1 MATFTLSGLL
11 RRIRGNYATIPN
23 YLEMELRYMD
33 AGERGPK
40 APTLGQGTPGYHSH
54 VIYIVMS
61 SITTSIIVTPSRR
74 SVERTCDDLAIVVL
88 VAVGLIASL
97 TFRDY
102 GLGWDD
108 YTHAEYADL
117 LLRMYGSGFKD
128 TGALSFANLYM
139 YGGGFDMAAALLH
152 KVIPLELFETRRLL
166 GAIVGLIGLAV
177 TWRLGRRVGG
187 PLAGLAALLLL
198 ALCPTFYG
206 HMFMNPKDAPFAVA
220 MVILTLGL
228 VRLAE
233 EYPQPSPRTI
243 LIVGLGAGLSIGSRI
258 LGGLGLIYALVG
270 FVPLLAAEVRNQGAR
285 EATRRFI
292 HVAYVLLPSLILG
305 YLIMGLIWPW
315 SIMEPGNPFGALNYF
330 SHFFEKPWKEMFD
343 GALVSV
349 PDMPWS
355 YLPTLFALQLPEVL
369 LGLAIVGAVGALV
382 ALTRGDVPAR
392 RKTILLIVTLAATL
406 PLATAMAKRPALYN
420 GIRHFI
426 FVIPPMTVL
435 AGTAFAWGM
444 DWLKENRR
452 HWQPAAVAIFAFGL
466 LLPLSEMIRLHPYEY
481 THFNHIAGT
490 VRGAD
495 DLYMLDYWGLAL
507 KQASDGLREQL
518 AERQEAAPAGRKWK
532 VAVCGPQRPA
542 QVALGP
548 DFTIGWDSHAA
559 DFAMTLG
566 EFYCKGLLAPVMVE
580 IKRDDVVF
588 ARVYDIRGRSI
599 SSLLAIPAP

>member
-1 MATFTLSGLL
+1 
-11 RRIRGNYATIPN
+11 
-23 YLEMELRYMD
+23 
-33 AGERGPK
+33 
-40 APTLGQGTPGYHSH
+40 
-54 VIYIVMS
+54 MS
-61 SITTSIIVTPSRR
+61 SITTSAIDTPWRR
-74 SVERTCDDLAIVVL
+74 SVERTCDDLATLVL
-88 VAVGLIASL
+88 AMVALIAGL

-117 LLRMYGSGFKD
+117 LLRMYGSGFED
-128 TGALSFANLYM
+128 TAALSFANLYM

-152 KVIPLELFETRRLL
+152 KVIPLGLFETRRLL
-166 GAIVGLIGLAV
+166 GAIVGIIGLAV

-187 PLAGLAALLLL
+187 PLAGLATLLLL
-198 ALCPTFYG
+198 ALCPIFYG

-220 MVILTLGL
+220 MIILMMGL
-228 VRLAE
+228 VRLVE

-243 LIVGLGAGLSIGSRI
+243 LIIGLGAGFSIGSRI
-258 LGGLGLIYALVG
+258 LGGLALIYALVG
-270 FVPLLAAEVRNQGAR
+270 FVPLFMEEFQTQGPR
-285 EATRRFI
+285 ETLRRF
-292 HVAYVLLPSLILG
+292 VRVLYMLLPGLVIG
-305 YLIMGLIWPW
+305 YLAMGLIWPW
-315 SIMEPGNPFGALNYF
+315 SIMEPDNPFLALTYF
-330 SHFFEKPWKEMFD
+330 SHFFERPWKEMFD

-369 LGLAIVGAVGALV
+369 LVLLLAGVIGSFVVLP
-382 ALTRGDVPAR
+382 RRDVTAR
-392 RKTILLIVTLAATL
+392 RKSILLMLTLAATL
-406 PLATAMAKRPALYN
+406 PIAIAMVKRPALYN

-435 AGTAFAWGM
+435 AGTAFG
-444 DWLKENRR
+444 WLMNRLGTSR
-452 HWQPAAVAIFAFGL
+452 RSWQPAVLAAFCFGL
-466 LLPLSEMIRLHPYEY
+466 LLSLGEMIRLHPYQY
-481 THFNHIAGT
+481 THFNYIAGT

-495 DLYMLDYWGLAL
+495 DRFMLDYWGLAF
-507 KQASDGLREQL
+507 KQASDELREQL
-518 AERQEAAPAGRKWK
+518 AENDDAPPKGRKWK

-548 DFTIGWDSHAA
+548 DFSTDWHSNGA

-566 EFYCKGLLAPVMVE
+566 EFYCKGLAAPVLVE

-599 SSLLAIPAP
+599 SSLLSIPPP

>member
-1 MATFTLSGLL
+1 
-11 RRIRGNYATIPN
+11 
-23 YLEMELRYMD
+23 
-33 AGERGPK
+33 
-40 APTLGQGTPGYHSH
+40 
-54 VIYIVMS
+54 MS
-61 SITTSIIVTPSRR
+61 SITTSAIDTPARR
-74 SVERTCDDLAIVVL
+74 SVERTCDDLALLALAVVAL
-88 VAVGLIASL
+88 VASL

-152 KVIPLELFETRRLL
+152 KVIPLELFETRRLV
-166 GAIVGLIGLAV
+166 GAIVGVIGLAV

-220 MVILTLGL
+220 MVILMLGL

-258 LGGLGLIYALVG
+258 LGGLALVYAIVG
-270 FVPLLAAEVRNQGAR
+270 FVPLFLEEFHSHGAR
-285 EATRRFI
+285 EAARRFA
-292 HVAYVLLPSLILG
+292 HVLYVLLPGLVLG
-305 YLIMGLIWPW
+305 YLVMGLIWPW
-315 SIMEPGNPFGALNYF
+315 SIMEPGNPFHALTYF

-369 LGLAIVGAVGALV
+369 LGLLMAGVVGTLV
-382 ALTRGDVPAR
+382 VLPRGDVSAR
-392 RKTILLIVTLAATL
+392 RKTILLMLTSAATL
-406 PLATAMAKRPALYN
+406 PLLIAMVKRPALYN

-435 AGTAFAWGM
+435 AGNAFAWGM
-444 DWLKENRR
+444 NWLKDNRR
-452 HWQPAAVAIFAFGL
+452 SWQPAAVAIFSFGL
-466 LLPLSEMIRLHPYEY
+466 LLPLGEMIRLHPYQY
-481 THFNHIAGT
+481 THFNRIAGT
-490 VRGAD
+490 VRAVD
-495 DLYMLDYWGLAL
+495 DLYMLDYWGLAF
-507 KQASDGLREQL
+507 KQASDALREEL
-518 AERQEAAPAGRKWK
+518 TERQEVPPRGRKWK

-566 EFYCKGLLAPVMVE
+566 EFYCKGLTAPVMVE

>member
-1 MATFTLSGLL
+1 MPGNEAQSATA
-11 RRIRGNYATIPN
+11 RVIR
-23 YLEMELRYMD
+23 D
-33 AGERGPK
+33 AGLPI
-40 APTLGQGTPGYHSH
+40 A
-54 VIYIVMS
+54 MS
-61 SITTSIIVTPSRR
+61 SITTSAIDTPSRR
-74 SVERTCDDLAIVVL
+74 SIERTCDDFAILAL
-88 VAVGLIASL
+88 AAVALIASL

-166 GAIVGLIGLAV
+166 GAVVGVIGLAV

-220 MVILTLGL
+220 MVILMMGL

-243 LIVGLGAGLSIGSRI
+243 LIVGLGAGLSIGSRV
-258 LGGLGLIYALVG
+258 LGGLALVYALVG
-270 FVPLLAAEVRNQGAR
+270 FVPLLLEEVRTHSAR
-285 EATRRFI
+285 EAAHRCL
-292 HVAYVLLPSLILG
+292 HVVYVLFPGLILG
-305 YLIMGLIWPW
+305 YLVMGLIWPW
-315 SIMEPGNPFGALNYF
+315 SIMQPGNPFQAVTYF

-369 LGLAIVGAVGALV
+369 LGLLTAGVVGTFMSLS
-382 ALTRGDVPAR
+382 RSDVSGR
-392 RKTILLIVTLAATL
+392 RKTILLILTLAATL
-406 PLATAMAKRPALYN
+406 PLLIAMLKRPALYN

-435 AGTAFAWGM
+435 AGTAFAQAM
-444 DWLKENRR
+444 SWLKENRR
-452 HWQPAAVAIFAFGL
+452 SWQPAAVAVFSFGL
-466 LLPLSEMIRLHPYEY
+466 LLPLGEMIRLHPYQY

-490 VRGAD
+490 VRAAD

-507 KQASDGLREQL
+507 KQASDGLREEIN
-518 AERQEAAPAGRKWK
+518 ERQEVPPHGRKWK

-566 EFYCKGLLAPVMVE
+566 EFYCKGLTAPVLVE

-599 SSLLAIPAP
+599 SSLLSIPAP

>member
-1 MATFTLSGLL
+1 
-11 RRIRGNYATIPN
+11 
-23 YLEMELRYMD
+23 
-33 AGERGPK
+33 
-40 APTLGQGTPGYHSH
+40 
-54 VIYIVMS
+54 MS
-61 SITTSIIVTPSRR
+61 SITTSALEAPARR
-74 SVERTCDDLAIVVL
+74 SVEKTCDDLAVL
-88 VAVGLIASL
+88 VLGVVAVVAGL

-117 LLRMYGSGFKD
+117 LLRMYESGFKD

-152 KVIPLELFETRRLL
+152 KLIPLELFETRRLL
-166 GAIVGLIGLAV
+166 GAIVGVIGLAV
-177 TWRLGRRVGG
+177 TWRLARRVGG

-198 ALCPTFYG
+198 ALCPTLYG

-220 MVILTLGL
+220 MVVLIMGL
-228 VRLAE
+228 VRLIE
-233 EYPQPSPRTI
+233 EYPAPSPRTI
-243 LIVGLGAGLSIGSRI
+243 LIVGLGAGLSIGCRV
-258 LGGLGLIYALVG
+258 LGGLALIYAVVG
-270 FVPLLAAEVRNQGAR
+270 FVPLLIEEFRKQGPR
-285 EATRRFI
+285 EATHRFA
-292 HVAYVLLPSLILG
+292 HVVYVLLPGLLLG
-305 YLIMGLIWPW
+305 YLVMGLIWPW
-315 SIMEPGNPFGALNYF
+315 SIMEPGHPLEAVTYF

-369 LGLAIVGAVGALV
+369 LVLLAAAVVITLMS
-382 ALTRGDVPAR
+382 LSRYDVTAK
-392 RKTILLIVTLAATL
+392 RKSIMLMLTLAATL
-406 PLATAMAKRPALYN
+406 PLVIAMVKRPALYN

-435 AGTAFAWGM
+435 AGVAFARGM
-444 DWLKENRR
+444 DWLGENRR
-452 HWQPAAVAIFAFGL
+452 AWQPAALAMFAFGL
-466 LLPLSEMIRLHPYEY
+466 LLPLSEMIRLHPYQY

-490 VRGAD
+490 VRTAD
-495 DLYMLDYWGLAL
+495 NFFMLDYWGLAL

-518 AERQEAAPAGRKWK
+518 AERQEVPPQNRKWK

-548 DFTIGWDSHAA
+548 DFTIGWDSNAA

-566 EFYCKGLLAPVMVE
+566 EFYCKGLAAPVMVE

>member
-1 MATFTLSGLL
+1 
-11 RRIRGNYATIPN
+11 
-23 YLEMELRYMD
+23 
-33 AGERGPK
+33 
-40 APTLGQGTPGYHSH
+40 
-54 VIYIVMS
+54 MS
-61 SITTSIIVTPSRR
+61 SITTSALEAPARR
-74 SVERTCDDLAIVVL
+74 SVEKTCDDLAFLVL
-88 VAVGLIASL
+88 GVVAVVAGL

-166 GAIVGLIGLAV
+166 GAIVGVIGLAV
-177 TWRLGRRVGG
+177 TWRLARRVGG

-220 MVILTLGL
+220 MVVLIMGL
-228 VRLAE
+228 VRLIE
-233 EYPQPSPRTI
+233 EYPAPSPRTI
-243 LIVGLGAGLSIGSRI
+243 LIVGLGAGLSIGCRV
-258 LGGLGLIYALVG
+258 LGGLALIYAVIG
-270 FVPLLAAEVRNQGAR
+270 FIPLWIEEFRKQGPR
-285 EATRRFI
+285 EAAHRFA
-292 HVAYVLLPSLILG
+292 HVVYVLLPGLVLG
-305 YLIMGLIWPW
+305 YLVMGLIWPW
-315 SIMEPGNPFGALNYF
+315 SIMEPGHPLEAVTYF

-369 LGLAIVGAVGALV
+369 LVLLTAAVITT
-382 ALTRGDVPAR
+382 LTSLSRIDVPAK
-392 RKTILLIVTLAATL
+392 RKTIMLMLTLAATL
-406 PLATAMAKRPALYN
+406 PLVIAMVKRPALYN

-426 FVIPPMTVL
+426 FVIPPMAVL
-435 AGTAFAWGM
+435 GGVAFARGM
-444 DWLKENRR
+444 DWLGEIRR
-452 HWQPAAVAIFAFGL
+452 AWQPAALAVFAFGL
-466 LLPLSEMIRLHPYEY
+466 LLPLSEMIRLHPYQY

-490 VRGAD
+490 VRTAD
-495 DLYMLDYWGLAL
+495 NFFMLDYWGLAL

-518 AERQEAAPAGRKWK
+518 AERQEAPPQHRKWK

-566 EFYCKGLLAPVMVE
+566 EFYCKGLAAPVMVE

>member
-1 MATFTLSGLL
+1 MT
-11 RRIRGNYATIPN
+11 
-23 YLEMELRYMD
+23 
-33 AGERGPK
+33 
-40 APTLGQGTPGYHSH
+40 
-54 VIYIVMS
+54 
-61 SITTSIIVTPSRR
+61 SITTSAIDTPLRR
-74 SVERTCDDLAIVVL
+74 SVERTCDDLAMLVL
-88 VAVGLIASL
+88 AAVAVIAGL

-117 LLRMYGSGFKD
+117 LLRMFGSGFRD
-128 TGALSFANLYM
+128 TAALSFANLYM
-139 YGGGFDMAAALLH
+139 YGGGFDMIAALLH
-152 KVIPLELFETRRLL
+152 KVLPLELFETRRLV
-166 GAIVGLIGLAV
+166 GAIVGVIGLAV

-220 MVILTLGL
+220 MIILMLGL

-243 LIVGLGAGLSIGSRI
+243 LIVGLGAGLSIGCRI
-258 LGGLGLIYALVG
+258 LGGLALVYAMIG
-270 FVPLLAAEVRNQGAR
+270 FIPLFLEELRSEGPR
-285 EATRRFI
+285 EAVRRFA
-292 HVAYVLLPSLILG
+292 HVVYVLLPGLVLG
-305 YLIMGLIWPW
+305 YLVMGLIWPW
-315 SIMEPGNPFGALNYF
+315 SIMEPGNPFEALTYF

-343 GALVSV
+343 GAIVSV

-355 YLPTLFALQLPEVL
+355 YLPTLFALQLPEVML
-369 LGLAIVGAVGALV
+369 LLTMGAVFSTLAMLPR
-382 ALTRGDVPAR
+382 AEVPAR
-392 RKTILLIVTLAATL
+392 RKTVMLMLTLAATL
-406 PLATAMAKRPALYN
+406 PLAIAMVKRPALYN
-420 GIRHFI
+420 GIRHFV
-426 FVIPPMTVL
+426 FVIPPMAVL
-435 AGTAFAWGM
+435 GGVAFAWTM
-444 DWLKENRR
+444 ERLRANHRT
-452 HWQPAAVAIFAFGL
+452 WQPVALAIFCFGL
-466 LLPLSEMIRLHPYEY
+466 ALPLAEMIRLHPYQY

-495 DLYMLDYWGLAL
+495 DRFMLDYWGLAL
-507 KQASDGLREQL
+507 KQASDELREQL
-518 AERQEAAPAGRKWK
+518 VERQEVPPANRKWK

-548 DFTIGWDSHAA
+548 DFTIGWDSNAA

-566 EFYCKGLLAPVMVE
+566 EFYCKGLTAPVMVE

-599 SSLLAIPAP
+599 SSLLSIPAP

>member
-1 MATFTLSGLL
+1 
-11 RRIRGNYATIPN
+11 
-23 YLEMELRYMD
+23 
-33 AGERGPK
+33 
-40 APTLGQGTPGYHSH
+40 
-54 VIYIVMS
+54 MS
-61 SITTSIIVTPSRR
+61 AITTSTIDTPSRR

-88 VAVGLIASL
+88 AAVGLIASL

-166 GAIVGLIGLAV
+166 GAIVGMIGLAV

-187 PLAGLAALLLL
+187 PLAGLATLLLL

-220 MVILTLGL
+220 MAILMLGL

-233 EYPQPSPRTI
+233 EYPSPSPRTI

-258 LGGLGLIYALVG
+258 LGGFALIYALVG
-270 FVPLLAAEVRNQGAR
+270 FAPLVLEEIRTQGGR
-285 EATRRFI
+285 EATRHLV

-305 YLIMGLIWPW
+305 YLVMGLIWPW
-315 SIMEPGNPFGALNYF
+315 SIMEPGNPFGAVSYF
-330 SHFFEKPWKEMFD
+330 SNFFEKPWKEMFD

-369 LGLAIVGAVGALV
+369 LGLFIAGVVGTLI
-382 ALTRGDVPAR
+382 ALTRSEVPAR
-392 RKTILLIVTLAATL
+392 RKAVLLMVMLAATL
-406 PLATAMAKRPALYN
+406 PLAVAMMKRPALYN

-426 FVIPPMTVL
+426 FVVPPMSVL
-435 AGTAFAWGM
+435 AGAAFAWGM
-444 DWLKENRR
+444 NWLKENRR
-452 HWQPAAVAIFAFGL
+452 GWQPAAVALFSFGL

-490 VRGAD
+490 VRAAD
-495 DLYMLDYWGLAL
+495 DLFMLDYWGLAL

-518 AERQEAAPAGRKWK
+518 TERQETAPQGRKWK

-580 IKRDDVVF
+580 IKRDGVVF

>member
-1 MATFTLSGLL
+1 LCVALW
-11 RRIRGNYATIPN
+11 GNYATIRN
-23 YLEMELRYMD
+23 YSRLELRYMD
-33 AGERGPK
+33 AGGLRPK
-40 APTLGQGTPGYHSH
+40 SANWANRDAGLP
-54 VIYIVMS
+54 IAMS
-61 SITTSIIVTPSRR
+61 SIATSAIDTPSRR
-74 SVERTCDDLAIVVL
+74 SLERTCDDLALLVL
-88 VAVGLIASL
+88 AAVALIAAL

-152 KVIPLELFETRRLL
+152 KVIPLELFETRRLV
-166 GAIVGLIGLAV
+166 GAIVGVIGLAV

-187 PLAGLAALLLL
+187 PLAGLASLLLL
-198 ALCPTFYG
+198 ALCPIYYG

-220 MVILTLGL
+220 MVILMMGL

-233 EYPQPSPRTI
+233 EYTQASPRTI
-243 LIVGLGAGLSIGSRI
+243 LIIGLGAGLSIGSRI
-258 LGGLGLIYALVG
+258 LGGLALVYALAG
-270 FVPLLAAEVRNQGAR
+270 FVPLFVEEMRTQGAR
-285 EATRRFI
+285 DATRRFV
-292 HVAYVLLPSLILG
+292 HVLYVLTPGLILG

-315 SIMEPGNPFGALNYF
+315 SIMQSGNPFTALTYF

-369 LGLAIVGAVGALV
+369 LVLSIAGVAGMLA
-382 ALTRGDVPAR
+382 ALTRREVSAQ
-392 RKTILLIVTLAATL
+392 RKTIFLMLTLAATL
-406 PLATAMAKRPALYN
+406 PLLIAMVKRPALYN

-426 FVIPPMTVL
+426 FVIPPMTVI
-435 AGTAFAWGM
+435 AGAAFAWTM
-444 DWLKENRR
+444 NWLRDNRVS
-452 HWQPAAVAIFAFGL
+452 WQPVALAVFAFGL
-466 LLPLSEMIRLHPYEY
+466 LLPLGEMIRLHPYQY

-495 DLYMLDYWGLAL
+495 DRFMLDYWGLAF
-507 KQASDGLREQL
+507 KQASDELREQL
-518 AERQEAAPAGRKWK
+518 EEKHEVPPKGRKWK

-548 DFTIGWDSHAA
+548 DFAIGWDSHAA

-566 EFYCKGLLAPVMVE
+566 EFYCKGLTAPVMVE
-580 IKRDDVVF
+580 IKRDDVVY

-599 SSLLAIPAP
+599 SSLLSIPAP

>member
-1 MATFTLSGLL
+1 
-11 RRIRGNYATIPN
+11 
-23 YLEMELRYMD
+23 
-33 AGERGPK
+33 
-40 APTLGQGTPGYHSH
+40 
-54 VIYIVMS
+54 MS
-61 SITTSIIVTPSRR
+61 SITTSAIDTPLRR
-74 SVERTCDDLAIVVL
+74 SVERTCDDLAIFALAVVAM
-88 VAVGLIASL
+88 VASL

-166 GAIVGLIGLAV
+166 GAVVGIIGLAV

-187 PLAGLAALLLL
+187 PLAGLATLLLL
-198 ALCPTFYG
+198 VLCPTFYG

-220 MVILTLGL
+220 MVILMLGL

-233 EYPQPSPRTI
+233 EYPSPSPRTI
-243 LIVGLGAGLSIGSRI
+243 LIVGLGAGLAIGSRI
-258 LGGLGLIYALVG
+258 LAGLALLYAVAG
-270 FVPLLAAEVRNQGAR
+270 FMPLLLEEIHSNGTR
-285 EATRRFI
+285 EAVRRFL
-292 HVAYVLLPSLILG
+292 HVVYVLLPGLILG
-305 YLIMGLIWPW
+305 YLVMGLIWPW
-315 SIMEPGNPFGALNYF
+315 SIMEPGNPLQALTYF

-369 LGLAIVGAVGALV
+369 LALLF
-382 ALTRGDVPAR
+382 AGIAGTLMSLSRSDVPAR
-392 RKTILLIVTLAATL
+392 RKTILLMLTLAATL
-406 PLATAMAKRPALYN
+406 PLVVAMVKRPALYN

-435 AGTAFAWGM
+435 AGAAFAWAM
-444 DWLKENRR
+444 NWLKENHRS
-452 HWQPAAVAIFAFGL
+452 WQPAAVAVFSFGL
-466 LLPLSEMIRLHPYEY
+466 LLPLSEMIRLHPYQY

-490 VRGAD
+490 VRAAD

-507 KQASDGLREQL
+507 KQASDGLREEII
-518 AERQEAAPAGRKWK
+518 ERQEAPPRGRKWK

-566 EFYCKGLLAPVMVE
+566 EFYCKGLTAPVMVE

>member
-1 MATFTLSGLL
+1 
-11 RRIRGNYATIPN
+11 
-23 YLEMELRYMD
+23 
-33 AGERGPK
+33 
-40 APTLGQGTPGYHSH
+40 
-54 VIYIVMS
+54 MS
-61 SITTSIIVTPSRR
+61 SITTSALEAPARR
-74 SVERTCDDLAIVVL
+74 SVEKTCDDLAFLVL
-88 VAVGLIASL
+88 GVVAVVAGL

-166 GAIVGLIGLAV
+166 GAIVGVIGLAV
-177 TWRLGRRVGG
+177 TWRLARRVGG

-220 MVILTLGL
+220 MVVLIMGL
-228 VRLAE
+228 VRLIE
-233 EYPQPSPRTI
+233 EYPAPSPRTI
-243 LIVGLGAGLSIGSRI
+243 LIVGLGAGLSIGCRV
-258 LGGLGLIYALVG
+258 LGGLALIYAVVG
-270 FVPLLAAEVRNQGAR
+270 FIPLWIEEFRTQGPR
-285 EATRRFI
+285 EATHRFA
-292 HVAYVLLPSLILG
+292 HVIYVLLPGLVLG
-305 YLIMGLIWPW
+305 YLVMGLIWPW
-315 SIMEPGNPFGALNYF
+315 SIMEPGHPLEAVTYF

-369 LGLAIVGAVGALV
+369 LVLLTAAVVTAFMSLSRSDV
-382 ALTRGDVPAR
+382 AAK
-392 RKTILLIVTLAATL
+392 RKTIMLMLTLAATL
-406 PLATAMAKRPALYN
+406 PLVIAMVKRPALYN

-426 FVIPPMTVL
+426 FVIPPMAVL
-435 AGTAFAWGM
+435 GGVAFARGM
-444 DWLKENRR
+444 DWLGEHRR
-452 HWQPAAVAIFAFGL
+452 AWQPAALAVFAFGL
-466 LLPLSEMIRLHPYEY
+466 LLPLSEMIRLHPYQY

-490 VRGAD
+490 VRTAD
-495 DLYMLDYWGLAL
+495 NFFMLDYWGLAL

-518 AERQEAAPAGRKWK
+518 AERQEAPPQHRKWK

-566 EFYCKGLLAPVMVE
+566 EFYCKGLAAPVMVE

>member
-1 MATFTLSGLL
+1 
-11 RRIRGNYATIPN
+11 
-23 YLEMELRYMD
+23 
-33 AGERGPK
+33 
-40 APTLGQGTPGYHSH
+40 
-54 VIYIVMS
+54 MS
-61 SITTSIIVTPSRR
+61 SITTAAIDTPVRR
-74 SVERTCDDLAIVVL
+74 SVERTCDDLALFALGVVAIV
-88 VAVGLIASL
+88 AGL

-117 LLRMYGSGFKD
+117 LLRMYGSGFRD
-128 TGALSFANLYM
+128 QAALSFANLYM
-139 YGGGFDMAAALLH
+139 YGGGFDMAAAMLH
-152 KVIPLELFETRRLL
+152 KIIPLELFETRRLL
-166 GAIVGLIGLAV
+166 GAIVGLVGLAI

-220 MVILTLGL
+220 MVILMLGL

-233 EYPQPSPRTI
+233 EYPTPSPRTI
-243 LIVGLGAGLSIGSRI
+243 LIVGIGAGLSIGCRI
-258 LGGLGLIYALVG
+258 LGGLALVYAVVG
-270 FVPLLAAEVRNQGAR
+270 FLPLLIDEFRKQGAR
-285 EATRRFI
+285 EAVHRFA
-292 HVAYVLLPSLILG
+292 HVVYVLLPGLAFG
-305 YLIMGLIWPW
+305 YLLMGLMWPW
-315 SIMEPGNPFGALNYF
+315 AILEPANPLRALTYF
-330 SHFFEKPWKEMFD
+330 SHFFEKSWKEMFD

-369 LGLAIVGAVGALV
+369 LGLLAAAVGGTLMSLSRQDIA
-382 ALTRGDVPAR
+382 AR
-392 RKTILLIVTLAATL
+392 RKTIFLMLTMAAML
-406 PLATAMAKRPALYN
+406 PLVIAMVKRPALYN

-426 FVIPPMTVL
+426 FVIPPMAVL
-435 AGTAFAWGM
+435 AGVAFAKLMG
-444 DWLKENRR
+444 WLGRGGRR
-452 HWQPAAVAIFAFGL
+452 VWQPAALAVFAFGL
-466 LLPLSEMIRLHPYEY
+466 LLPLGEMIRLHPYQY

-490 VRGAD
+490 VRSAD
-495 DLYMLDYWGLAL
+495 NFFMLDYWGLAL
-507 KQASDGLREQL
+507 KQASDGLRDEL
-518 AERQEAAPAGRKWK
+518 DERQEFPPQGRKWK

-542 QVALGP
+542 QVALGD
-548 DFTIGWDSHAA
+548 DFTIGWDSNAA

-566 EFYCKGLLAPVMVE
+566 EFYCKGLTAPVLVE

>member
-1 MATFTLSGLL
+1 MVA
-11 RRIRGNYATIPN
+11 
-23 YLEMELRYMD
+23 
-33 AGERGPK
+33 
-40 APTLGQGTPGYHSH
+40 
-54 VIYIVMS
+54 
-61 SITTSIIVTPSRR
+61 
-74 SVERTCDDLAIVVL
+74 L
-88 VAVGLIASL
+88 VAGL

-117 LLRMYGSGFKD
+117 LLRMYASGFTD

-139 YGGGFDMAAALLH
+139 YGGGFDMTAALLH

-166 GAIVGLIGLAV
+166 GAIVGVIGLAV
-177 TWRLGRRVGG
+177 TWRLARRIGG

-220 MVILTLGL
+220 MIVLMMGL
-228 VRLAE
+228 VRLAD
-233 EYPQPSPRTI
+233 EYPAPSPRTV
-243 LIVGLGAGLSIGSRI
+243 LIIGLGAGLSIGSRV
-258 LGGLGLIYALVG
+258 LGGLALVYAVIG
-270 FVPLLAAEVRNQGAR
+270 FVPLWMDEFRTQGAR
-285 EATRRFI
+285 EAIRRLV
-292 HVAYVLLPSLILG
+292 HVLYVMLPGLILG

-315 SIMEPGNPFGALNYF
+315 SIIKAGNPFKAVTYF

-369 LGLAIVGAVGALV
+369 LALFVAGLVIALL
-382 ALTRGDVPAR
+382 ALPRPDLPSR
-392 RKTILLIVTLAATL
+392 RKTIFLMLVLASTL
-406 PLATAMAKRPALYN
+406 PLLIAIVKRPALYN

-435 AGTAFAWGM
+435 GGVAFAKGM
-444 DWLKENRR
+444 NWLKDNRVS
-452 HWQPAAVAIFAFGL
+452 WQPAALAAFLFGL
-466 LLPLSEMIRLHPYEY
+466 MLPLAEMIRLHPYQY

-490 VRGAD
+490 ARGAD
-495 DLYMLDYWGLAL
+495 DRFMLDYWGLAF
-507 KQASDGLREQL
+507 KQASDGLHEQL
-518 AERQEAAPAGRKWK
+518 TERQEVPPSARKWR

-548 DFTIGWDSHAA
+548 DFTIGWDSRGA

-566 EFYCKGLLAPVMVE
+566 EFYCKGLAAPVMVE

-599 SSLLAIPAP
+599 SSLFSIPPP

>member
-1 MATFTLSGLL
+1 
-11 RRIRGNYATIPN
+11 
-23 YLEMELRYMD
+23 
-33 AGERGPK
+33 
-40 APTLGQGTPGYHSH
+40 
-54 VIYIVMS
+54 MS
-61 SITTSIIVTPSRR
+61 SITTSAIEAPARR
-74 SVERTCDDLAIVVL
+74 SVEKTCDDLAFLVL
-88 VAVGLIASL
+88 GVVAVVAGL

-166 GAIVGLIGLAV
+166 GAVVGVIGLAV
-177 TWRLGRRVGG
+177 TWRLARRVGG

-220 MVILTLGL
+220 MIVLILGL
-228 VRLAE
+228 VRLIE
-233 EYPQPSPRTI
+233 EYPAPSPRTI
-243 LIVGLGAGLSIGSRI
+243 LIVGLGAGLSIGCRV
-258 LGGLGLIYALVG
+258 LGGLALIYAVVG
-270 FVPLLAAEVRNQGAR
+270 FIPLFIEEFRKQGAR
-285 EATRRFI
+285 EATHRFA
-292 HVAYVLLPSLILG
+292 HVVYVLLPGLVLG
-305 YLIMGLIWPW
+305 YLVMGLIWPW
-315 SIMEPGNPFGALNYF
+315 SIMEPGHPLEAVTYF

-355 YLPTLFALQLPEVL
+355 YLPTLFALQLPEVMLVL
-369 LGLAIVGAVGALV
+369 LTAGVV
-382 ALTRGDVPAR
+382 ASFMSLSRIDVTAK
-392 RKTILLIVTLAATL
+392 RKSIMLMLTLAATL
-406 PLATAMAKRPALYN
+406 PLVIAMVKRPALYN

-426 FVIPPMTVL
+426 FVIPPMAVL
-435 AGTAFAWGM
+435 AGVAFARGM
-444 DWLKENRR
+444 DWLGENRR
-452 HWQPAAVAIFAFGL
+452 AWQPAALAVFAFGL
-466 LLPLSEMIRLHPYEY
+466 LLPLSEMIRLHPYQY

-490 VRGAD
+490 VRTAD
-495 DLYMLDYWGLAL
+495 NFFMLDYWGLAL

-518 AERQEAAPAGRKWK
+518 AERQEVPPQNRKWK

-548 DFTIGWDSHAA
+548 DFTIGWDSNAA

-566 EFYCKGLLAPVMVE
+566 EFYCKGLAAPVMVE

>member
-1 MATFTLSGLL
+1 
-11 RRIRGNYATIPN
+11 
-23 YLEMELRYMD
+23 
-33 AGERGPK
+33 
-40 APTLGQGTPGYHSH
+40 
-54 VIYIVMS
+54 MS
-61 SITTSIIVTPSRR
+61 SITTSAIDTPLRR
-74 SVERTCDDLAIVVL
+74 SVERTCDDLAILVLAVV
-88 VAVGLIASL
+88 GIIAGL

-166 GAIVGLIGLAV
+166 GAIVGVIGLAV

-187 PLAGLAALLLL
+187 PVAGLATLLLL

-220 MVILTLGL
+220 MVILMLGL

-233 EYPQPSPRTI
+233 EYPQPSPQTI

-258 LGGLGLIYALVG
+258 LGGLALVYALVG
-270 FVPLLAAEVRNQGAR
+270 FIPMFVAEVRTQGVR
-285 EATRRFI
+285 EALRRFL
-292 HVAYVLLPSLILG
+292 HAVYVLVPGLIVG
-305 YLIMGLIWPW
+305 YLVMGLIWPW
-315 SIMEPGNPFGALNYF
+315 SIMEPGNPFQALTYF

-369 LGLAIVGAVGALV
+369 LGLTIAGVAGTLV
-382 ALTRGDVPAR
+382 VLPRGDVTAR
-392 RKTILLIVTLAATL
+392 RKTILLMLASAATL
-406 PLATAMAKRPALYN
+406 PLLIAMVKRPALYN

-435 AGTAFAWGM
+435 AGTAFAWGVN
-444 DWLKENRR
+444 WLGENRR
-452 HWQPAAVAIFAFGL
+452 SWQPVAVAVFAFGL
-466 LLPLSEMIRLHPYEY
+466 MLPLAEMIRLHPYQY
-481 THFNHIAGT
+481 THFNLIAGT

-495 DLYMLDYWGLAL
+495 DRYMLDYWGLAL
-507 KQASDGLREQL
+507 KQASDGLREEI
-518 AERQEAAPAGRKWK
+518 ADRQESPPRGRKWK

-566 EFYCKGLLAPVMVE
+566 EFYCKGLTAPVLVE
-580 IKRDDVVF
+580 IKRDGVVF

>member
-1 MATFTLSGLL
+1 
-11 RRIRGNYATIPN
+11 
-23 YLEMELRYMD
+23 
-33 AGERGPK
+33 
-40 APTLGQGTPGYHSH
+40 
-54 VIYIVMS
+54 MS
-61 SITTSIIVTPSRR
+61 AITTSAIETPSRR
-74 SVERTCDDLAIVVL
+74 SMERTLDDIALAVLAAVAL
-88 VAVGLIASL
+88 VAGL

-117 LLRMYGSGFKD
+117 LLKMYGSGFRD
-128 TGALSFANLYM
+128 TGALTFANLYM

-166 GAIVGLIGLAV
+166 GAVVGVIGLAV

-198 ALCPTFYG
+198 ALCPIFYG

-220 MVILTLGL
+220 MVILMLGL
-228 VRLAE
+228 VRLLE
-233 EYPQPSPRTI
+233 EYPHPSPRTI
-243 LIVGLGAGLSIGSRI
+243 LIVGLGSGLSIGCRI
-258 LGGLGLIYALVG
+258 LGGLALVYALIG
-270 FVPLLAAEVRNQGAR
+270 FLPLFIDEVRSQGAR
-285 EATRRFI
+285 EATRRLV
-292 HVAYVLLPSLILG
+292 HVLYVLLPGLVFG
-305 YLIMGLIWPW
+305 YIVMGLIWPW
-315 SIMEPGNPFGALNYF
+315 SIIEVANPFHALTYF

-369 LGLAIVGAVGALV
+369 LALSLAGVVGTFVVLP
-382 ALTRGDVPAR
+382 RNDVTAR
-392 RKTILLIVTLAATL
+392 RKSILLMLTLAAAL
-406 PLATAMAKRPALYN
+406 PIVIAIVKRPALYN

-426 FVIPPMTVL
+426 FVIPPMTVI
-435 AGTAFAWGM
+435 AGLTFKWIM
-444 DWLKENRR
+444 RWLKDNRR
-452 HWQPAAVAIFAFGL
+452 SWQPAVLAVFVFGL
-466 LLPLSEMIRLHPYEY
+466 LLPLGEMIRLHPYQY

-495 DLYMLDYWGLAL
+495 DRFMLDYWGLAF
-507 KQASDGLREQL
+507 KQASDDLREQL
-518 AERQEAAPAGRKWK
+518 EENHEMPPRGRKWK

-566 EFYCKGLLAPVMVE
+566 EFYCKGLTAPIMVE

-599 SSLLAIPAP
+599 SSLLSIPAP

>member
-1 MATFTLSGLL
+1 
-11 RRIRGNYATIPN
+11 
-23 YLEMELRYMD
+23 
-33 AGERGPK
+33 
-40 APTLGQGTPGYHSH
+40 
-54 VIYIVMS
+54 MS
-61 SITTSIIVTPSRR
+61 AITTSAIDTPARR
-74 SVERTCDDLAIVVL
+74 SAERICDDLAILVL
-88 VAVGLIASL
+88 AGVGLIASL

-117 LLRMYGSGFKD
+117 LLRMYGSGFED
-128 TGALSFANLYM
+128 TAALSFANLYM

-152 KVIPLELFETRRLL
+152 KIIPLELFETRRLL
-166 GAIVGLIGLAV
+166 GAIVGMIGLAV

-187 PLAGLAALLLL
+187 PLAGLTALLLL
-198 ALCPTFYG
+198 AFCPTFYG

-220 MVILTLGL
+220 MVILMLGL

-233 EYPQPSPRTI
+233 EYPSPTPRTI

-258 LGGLGLIYALVG
+258 LGGLALIYALAG
-270 FVPLLAAEVRNQGAR
+270 FVPLFLEEWRTQGAR
-285 EATRRFI
+285 EAVRRFA
-292 HVAYVLLPSLILG
+292 HVVYVLLPSLILG

-315 SIMEPGNPFGALNYF
+315 SIMEVGNPFQALTYF

-369 LGLAIVGAVGALV
+369 LGLSLAGVVGTFV
-382 ALTRGDVPAR
+382 ALPRADVSAR
-392 RKTILLIVTLAATL
+392 RKTILLMLTLAATL
-406 PLATAMAKRPALYN
+406 PLVVAMVKRPALYN

-435 AGTAFAWGM
+435 AGAAFAWGM
-444 DWLKENRR
+444 NWLKENRR
-452 HWQPAAVAIFAFGL
+452 GWQPVAVAVFAFGL
-466 LLPLSEMIRLHPYEY
+466 LLPLGEMIRLHPYQY

-490 VRGAD
+490 VRAAD
-495 DLYMLDYWGLAL
+495 YRFMLDYWGLAL
-507 KQASDGLREQL
+507 KQASDGLREEL
-518 AERQEAAPAGRKWK
+518 AEREETPPKGHKWK

-566 EFYCKGLLAPVMVE
+566 EFYCKGLTAPVMVE

>member
-1 MATFTLSGLL
+1 
-11 RRIRGNYATIPN
+11 
-23 YLEMELRYMD
+23 
-33 AGERGPK
+33 
-40 APTLGQGTPGYHSH
+40 
-54 VIYIVMS
+54 MS
-61 SITTSIIVTPSRR
+61 AVTTSPADTPLAR
-74 SVERTCDDLAIVVL
+74 SAERICDDLAILAL
-88 VAVGLIASL
+88 VAVGAIASL

-128 TGALSFANLYM
+128 TAALSFANLFM

-152 KVIPLELFETRRLL
+152 KVIPLDLFETRRLV
-166 GAIVGLIGLAV
+166 GAVVGIIGLAL

-220 MVILTLGL
+220 MVVLMLGL
-228 VRLAE
+228 VRLVE
-233 EYPQPSPRTI
+233 EYPSPSPRTI
-243 LIVGLGAGLSIGSRI
+243 LIVGLGAGLSLGSRV
-258 LGGLGLIYALVG
+258 LGGLALLYAAIGIL
-270 FVPLLAAEVRNQGAR
+270 PLFLDEFRMQGAVNALGR
-285 EATRRFI
+285 LAQ
-292 HVAYVLLPSLILG
+292 VAYRLLPGLILG

-315 SIMEPGNPFGALNYF
+315 SIMEPGNPFRAVTYF

-343 GALVSV
+343 GTLVSV

-369 LGLAIVGAVGALV
+369 LGLGIAGIAGTLFTVS
-382 ALTRGDVPAR
+382 RGEATAR
-392 RKTILLIVTLAATL
+392 RKSILLMLTLAATL
-406 PLATAMAKRPALYN
+406 PLLIAIVKHPALYN

-426 FVIPPMTVL
+426 FVIPPLTVL
-435 AGTAFAWGM
+435 AGVAFAWGM
-444 DWLKENRR
+444 NWLGQNRR
-452 HWQPAAVAIFAFGL
+452 SWQPAAIALFGFGL

-481 THFNHIAGT
+481 THFNRIAGT
-490 VRGAD
+490 VRAANN
-495 DLYMLDYWGLAL
+495 LFMLDYWGLAF
-507 KQASDGLREQL
+507 KQASDNLRDSLVEQ
-518 AERQEAAPAGRKWK
+518 REAPPHGRKWK

-548 DFTIGWDSHAA
+548 DFTIGWDSRGA

-566 EFYCKGLLAPVMVE
+566 EFYCKSLAAPVMVE

-599 SSLLAIPAP
+599 SSLLAIPPP

>member
-1 MATFTLSGLL
+1 MPGT
-11 RRIRGNYATIPN
+11 R
-23 YLEMELRYMD
+23 
-33 AGERGPK
+33 PK
-40 APTLGQGTPGYHSH
+40 SASWAIEDTGFP
-54 VIYIVMS
+54 IAMS
-61 SITTSIIVTPSRR
+61 SITTSAIDLPSRR
-74 SVERTCDDLAIVVL
+74 SVARTCDDLAIIVL
-88 VAVGLIASL
+88 AAVGLVASL

-139 YGGGFDMAAALLH
+139 YGGGFDMTAALLH

-166 GAIVGLIGLAV
+166 GAVVGIVGLTV

-220 MVILTLGL
+220 MVILMLGL

-233 EYPQPSPRTI
+233 EYPSPSPRTI

-258 LGGLGLIYALVG
+258 LGGLALIYAVVG
-270 FVPLLAAEVRNQGAR
+270 FVPLLLEEIRAHGGR
-285 EATRRFI
+285 EAIRRFMR
-292 HVAYVLLPSLILG
+292 VVYVLLPGLILG
-305 YLIMGLIWPW
+305 YLVMGLIWPW
-315 SIMEPGNPFGALNYF
+315 SIIEPGNPLQAATYF
-330 SHFFEKPWKEMFD
+330 SQFFEKPWKEMFD

-369 LGLAIVGAVGALV
+369 LGLSIAAVVGTVV
-382 ALTRGDVPAR
+382 ALSRAGVSGR
-392 RKTILLIVTLAATL
+392 RKTILLMLTLAAVL
-406 PLATAMAKRPALYN
+406 PIAVAMVKRPALYN

-444 DWLKENRR
+444 NWLKQNHRS
-452 HWQPAAVAIFAFGL
+452 WQPAALAAFSFGL
-466 LLPLSEMIRLHPYEY
+466 LLPLGEMIRLHPYQY

-490 VRGAD
+490 VRAAD
-495 DLYMLDYWGLAL
+495 DLYMLDYWGLAF
-507 KQASDGLREQL
+507 KQASDGLRDEL
-518 AERQEAAPAGRKWK
+518 TERQEVPPHGRKWK

-566 EFYCKGLLAPVMVE
+566 EFYCKGLTAPVMVE

>member
-1 MATFTLSGLL
+1 
-11 RRIRGNYATIPN
+11 
-23 YLEMELRYMD
+23 
-33 AGERGPK
+33 
-40 APTLGQGTPGYHSH
+40 
-54 VIYIVMS
+54 MS
-61 SITTSIIVTPSRR
+61 SITTSAIDTPARR
-74 SVERTCDDLAIVVL
+74 SVERNCDDLATLVL
-88 VAVGLIASL
+88 AAVAVVAGL

-166 GAIVGLIGLAV
+166 GAIVGVIGLAV

-187 PLAGLAALLLL
+187 PLAGLATLLLL
-198 ALCPTFYG
+198 ALCPIFYG

-220 MVILTLGL
+220 MVILMMGL

-243 LIVGLGAGLSIGSRI
+243 LIVGLGAGLSLGSRI
-258 LGGLGLIYALVG
+258 LGGLALIYALVG
-270 FVPLLAAEVRNQGAR
+270 FVPLFVDEIRNLGAR
-285 EATRRFI
+285 EALHRFA
-292 HVAYVLLPSLILG
+292 HVLHVLLPGLVLG

-315 SIMEPGNPFGALNYF
+315 SIIEPDNPFHALTYF

-369 LGLAIVGAVGALV
+369 L
-382 ALTRGDVPAR
+382 ALTIAGVIGTFAALPRGDVTAR
-392 RKTILLIVTLAATL
+392 RKTILLMLTLSATL
-406 PLATAMAKRPALYN
+406 PLVIAMVKRPALYN

-435 AGTAFAWGM
+435 AGLAFARAM
-444 DWLKENRR
+444 SRLKENHRS
-452 HWQPAAVAIFAFGL
+452 WQPAAVTVFSFGL
-466 LLPLSEMIRLHPYEY
+466 LLSLGEMIRLHPYQY

-490 VRGAD
+490 VRAAD
-495 DLYMLDYWGLAL
+495 DRYMLDYWGLAL

-518 AERQEAAPAGRKWK
+518 DENQEAPPKGRKWK

-542 QVALGP
+542 QVALGS

-566 EFYCKGLLAPVMVE
+566 EFYCKGLTAPVMVE

-599 SSLLAIPAP
+599 SSLLSIPAP

>member
-1 MATFTLSGLL
+1 
-11 RRIRGNYATIPN
+11 
-23 YLEMELRYMD
+23 
-33 AGERGPK
+33 
-40 APTLGQGTPGYHSH
+40 
-54 VIYIVMS
+54 MS
-61 SITTSIIVTPSRR
+61 SITTSVIDTPTRR
-74 SVERTCDDLAIVVL
+74 SVERTCDDLAMLVL
-88 VAVGLIASL
+88 ATVGLIASL

-128 TGALSFANLYM
+128 TAALSFANLYM

-166 GAIVGLIGLAV
+166 GAIVGMIGLAV

-198 ALCPTFYG
+198 AVCPIFYG

-220 MVILTLGL
+220 MVILMLGL

-233 EYPQPSPRTI
+233 EYPSPSPRTV

-258 LGGLGLIYALVG
+258 LGGLALVYALIG
-270 FVPLLAAEVRNQGAR
+270 FLPLLLEEVHTHSVR
-285 EATRRFI
+285 EAAHRFL
-292 HVAYVLLPSLILG
+292 HVVYVLLPALALG
-305 YLIMGLIWPW
+305 YLVMGLIWPW
-315 SIMEPGNPFGALNYF
+315 SIMEPGNPFQALTYF

-369 LGLAIVGAVGALV
+369 LALLIAAVVGTFVS
-382 ALTRGDVPAR
+382 LTRRDVSAR
-392 RKTILLIVTLAATL
+392 RKTIFLMLTLAATL
-406 PLATAMAKRPALYN
+406 PLVIAMVKRPALYN

-435 AGTAFAWGM
+435 AGAAFAWGM
-444 DWLKENRR
+444 NWLKQNRR
-452 HWQPAAVAIFAFGL
+452 SWQPAAVAVFVFGL
-466 LLPLSEMIRLHPYEY
+466 LLPLAEMIRLHPYQY

-490 VRGAD
+490 VREAD
-495 DLYMLDYWGLAL
+495 DRYMLDYWGLAL
-507 KQASDGLREQL
+507 KQASDGLREEL
-518 AERQEAAPAGRKWK
+518 VERQEAPPQGRKWK

-566 EFYCKGLLAPVMVE
+566 EFYCKGLTAPVLVE